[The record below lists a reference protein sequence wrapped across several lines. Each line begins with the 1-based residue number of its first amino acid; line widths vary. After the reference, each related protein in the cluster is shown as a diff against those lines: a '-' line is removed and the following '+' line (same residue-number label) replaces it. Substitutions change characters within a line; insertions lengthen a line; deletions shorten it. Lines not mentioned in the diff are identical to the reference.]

1 MKNLLAV
8 LVTLMLGTSAA
19 MACQGE
25 AMKNADASTSVPQQ
39 TTPESAL

>member
-1 MKNLLAV
+1 MRNLLVV

-25 AMKNADASTSVPQQ
+25 TMKNADAKRPVPQQ
-39 TTPESAL
+39 TSPESAT